1 MRLLLSMG
9 VSEAVGAPLEPRL
22 RALDPITGVISD
34 VFRWTPTHHP
44 PGEHAELTG
53 ARWDGDA
60 LMVCS
65 RTEVLWL
72 TWPGPVVARVLTHPL
87 MHDVH
92 DAARLPDG
100 TVAVASSGIDSV
112 LHFDGDRL
120 IAHTWLQ
127 PWPVPPRLAAA
138 DFARAFGPPRDLRL
152 VPTDTFKPHRVHPNH
167 LEPSRD
173 AVWVTSLADRSR
185 RLLATGAGH
194 QLPAPPHDGR
204 QLADATW
211 LTTVDGHLLRD
222 DGAHRDVL
230 DVAAL
235 EGAGGLPGWCRAVEV
250 VGDIVY
256 VGMSALRA
264 SHWRELAR
272 IAVRGRAGVQQPT
285 RVLAIHWP
293 TRALVGAWPVGG
305 PGGGTIYSVVADHG
319 ERTGPPTA
327 AP

>member
-1 MRLLLSMG
+1 
-9 VSEAVGAPLEPRL
+9 
-22 RALDPITGVISD
+22 
-34 VFRWTPTHHP
+34 
-44 PGEHAELTG
+44 
-53 ARWDGDA
+53 
-60 LMVCS
+60 MVCS

-100 TVAVASSGIDSV
+100 TVVVASSGVDSV
-112 LHFDGDRL
+112 LRFDGDRL
-120 IAHTWLQ
+120 IDHTWLQ
-127 PWPVPPRLAAA
+127 PWPAPPRLADA
-138 DFARAFGPPRDLRL
+138 DFARAFGLPRDLRL
-152 VPTDTFKPHRVHPNH
+152 APPDIFKPHRVHPNH

-204 QLADATW
+204 ELAGVTW
-211 LTTVDGHLLRD
+211 LTTIDGLLIRD

-235 EGAGGLPGWCRAVEV
+235 EGADGLPGWCRAVEV
-250 VGDIVY
+250 VGDVVY
-256 VGMSALRA
+256 VGLSALRA
-264 SHWRELAR
+264 SRWRELAR
-272 IAVRGRAGVQQPT
+272 VAARGRAGVKQPT

-293 TRALVGAWPVGG
+293 TRALIGAWPVGG
-305 PGGGTIYSVVADHG
+305 PGGGTIYSIVADHAG
-319 ERTGPPTA
+319 RTGPPTA